1 MYCKLYEFKIIDEN
15 SIKDYKAKFIRLP
28 PQTSRNAR
36 VEEALANGIPIEYLV
51 YQDII
56 QADNLNELNISQELK
71 DMAIAYML
79 HIGKIKSPDE
89 ITRDTSVKKKKK
101 ENEVKARSKNEA
113 EVVTKE
119 NEKEKELLAEIA
131 ELRSINK
138 SLENEKEKISKQL
151 VAERSKLEKDLSN
164 EKNEK
169 EKLEEENKELLAE
182 IAELRSIN
190 ESLET
195 ENKELVVERSKLEKD
210 LSNVKNEKEKLETEN
225 KELVAE
231 VEKLEM
237 EKDELTAE
245 NKLLNTKLSEEIR
258 KIQLESNK
266 ALEVS
271 KEEINKLKEEL
282 KKAEEDKRSIIKKN
296 SDNISS
302 LEKEIERL
310 KGEIVQKSN
319 ENISKLD
326 EIISLKSENTKLK
339 NEVIIKDEKIMA
351 LDIQIKSLNDA
362 RKNNTDVLEIQRLN
376 REINNLTII
385 INEKSDE
392 IRELKEKNM
401 QLEEEIR
408 NNTLKHMEEI
418 AEIERINNLRL
429 EEYRVRLAEKDLTSN
444 DKVDNDTNGNSLDI
458 SRAKLEGKKIVS
470 ILGSRIYDISSY
482 IENNEEIAIFEEADD
497 ADLYIILTDLT
508 KKSVERFK
516 EDVKAHKNS
525 IKVMVNWDDS
535 IPFSAESLTGCKLDV
550 IIKNN
555 PEWFKET
562 WVNEYSVPSWV
573 GELKSKISE
582 KLGVH
587 I

>member
-1 MYCKLYEFKIIDEN
+1 MNCKLYEFKIIDEN

-51 YQDII
+51 HQDII
-56 QADNLNELNISQELK
+56 QADNLDELNISQELK

-89 ITRDTSVKKKKK
+89 ITRDTSVKKK

-138 SLENEKEKISKQL
+138 SLE
-151 VAERSKLEKDLSN
+151 
-164 EKNEK
+164 
-169 EKLEEENKELLAE
+169 
-182 IAELRSIN
+182 
-190 ESLET
+190 
-195 ENKELVVERSKLEKD
+195 
-210 LSNVKNEKEKLETEN
+210 TEN

-231 VEKLEM
+231 VE
-237 EKDELTAE
+237 
-245 NKLLNTKLSEEIR
+245 
-258 KIQLESNK
+258 
-266 ALEVS
+266 
-271 KEEINKLKEEL
+271 
-282 KKAEEDKRSIIKKN
+282 
-296 SDNISS
+296 
-302 LEKEIERL
+302 RL
-310 KGEIVQKSN
+310 KGEIAQKSN

-326 EIISLKSENTKLK
+326 EIISLKAENTKLK
-339 NEVIIKDEKIMA
+339 SEVIIKDEKIMA

-444 DKVDNDTNGNSLDI
+444 DKVDNDTDRNSLDI

-516 EDVKAHKNS
+516 EDVKAYRNS

-550 IIKNN
+550 FIKNN

-582 KLGVH
+582 KLGVY

>member
-1 MYCKLYEFKIIDEN
+1 VNCKLYEFKIIDEN

-51 YQDII
+51 HQDII

-138 SLENEKEKISKQL
+138 SLENE
-151 VAERSKLEKDLSN
+151 
-164 EKNEK
+164 
-169 EKLEEENKELLAE
+169 
-182 IAELRSIN
+182 
-190 ESLET
+190 
-195 ENKELVVERSKLEKD
+195 
-210 LSNVKNEKEKLETEN
+210 N

-231 VEKLEM
+231 VE
-237 EKDELTAE
+237 
-245 NKLLNTKLSEEIR
+245 
-258 KIQLESNK
+258 
-266 ALEVS
+266 
-271 KEEINKLKEEL
+271 
-282 KKAEEDKRSIIKKN
+282 
-296 SDNISS
+296 
-302 LEKEIERL
+302 RL
-310 KGEIVQKSN
+310 KGEIAQKSN

-326 EIISLKSENTKLK
+326 EIISLKAENTKLK
-339 NEVIIKDEKIMA
+339 SEVIIKDEKIMD

-418 AEIERINNLRL
+418 AEIVRINNLRL
-429 EEYRVRLAEKDLTSN
+429 GEYRVRLAEKDLTSN
-444 DKVDNDTNGNSLDI
+444 DKVGNDTNGNSLDI

-470 ILGSRIYDISSY
+470 ILGSRIYDIRSY

-516 EDVKAHKNS
+516 EDVKEYRNS

-582 KLGVH
+582 KLGVY

>member
-15 SIKDYKAKFIRLP
+15 SIKDYRAKFIRLP

-56 QADNLNELNISQELK
+56 QADNLDELNISQEVK
-71 DMAIAYML
+71 DMATAYML
-79 HIGKIKSPDE
+79 HIGKIKSPNE
-89 ITRDTSVKKKKK
+89 ITQDTSVKKK

-119 NEKEKELLAEIA
+119 NEKDKELLAEIA

-164 EKNEK
+164 
-169 EKLEEENKELLAE
+169 
-182 IAELRSIN
+182 
-190 ESLET
+190 
-195 ENKELVVERSKLEKD
+195 
-210 LSNVKNEKEKLETEN
+210 VKNEKEKLETEN
-225 KELVAE
+225 KELADE

-258 KIQLESNK
+258 KIHRESNK

-271 KEEINKLKEEL
+271 KEEINNLKEEI

-302 LEKEIERL
+302 LEKDIARL
-310 KGEIVQKSN
+310 KEEIVQKSN

-339 NEVIIKDEKIMA
+339 GEVIIKDEKILA

-362 RKNNTDVLEIQRLN
+362 RENNTEVLEIQRLN

-392 IRELKEKNM
+392 IRELKDKNM
-401 QLEEEIR
+401 QLEDEIR
-408 NNTLKHMEEI
+408 NNTLKHMDEI
-418 AEIERINNLRL
+418 AEIERVNNLRL
-429 EEYRVRLAEKDLTSN
+429 EEYRVRLSENDLTSN
-444 DKVDNDTNGNSLDI
+444 DKVGNDNNGNSLDI

-470 ILGSRIYDISSY
+470 ILGSRICDISSY
-482 IENNEEIAIFEEADD
+482 IENNEGIAIFEEADD

-508 KKSVERFK
+508 KKSVDRFK
-516 EDVKAHKNS
+516 EDVKEYRNS

-550 IIKNN
+550 FIKNN

-582 KLGVH
+582 KLGVY

>member
-164 EKNEK
+164 
-169 EKLEEENKELLAE
+169 
-182 IAELRSIN
+182 
-190 ESLET
+190 
-195 ENKELVVERSKLEKD
+195 
-210 LSNVKNEKEKLETEN
+210 VKNEKEKLEDEN

-458 SRAKLEGKKIVS
+458 SRAKLEGKKIIS

-516 EDVKAHKNS
+516 EDVKAHRNS

-582 KLGVH
+582 KLGVY

>member
-1 MYCKLYEFKIIDEN
+1 VNCKLYEFKIIDEN

-51 YQDII
+51 HQDII
-56 QADNLNELNISQELK
+56 QADNLDELNISQELK

-89 ITRDTSVKKKKK
+89 ITRDTSVKKK

-138 SLENEKEKISKQL
+138 SLE
-151 VAERSKLEKDLSN
+151 
-164 EKNEK
+164 
-169 EKLEEENKELLAE
+169 
-182 IAELRSIN
+182 
-190 ESLET
+190 
-195 ENKELVVERSKLEKD
+195 
-210 LSNVKNEKEKLETEN
+210 TEN

-231 VEKLEM
+231 VE
-237 EKDELTAE
+237 
-245 NKLLNTKLSEEIR
+245 
-258 KIQLESNK
+258 
-266 ALEVS
+266 
-271 KEEINKLKEEL
+271 
-282 KKAEEDKRSIIKKN
+282 
-296 SDNISS
+296 
-302 LEKEIERL
+302 RL
-310 KGEIVQKSN
+310 KGEIAQKSN

-326 EIISLKSENTKLK
+326 EIISLKAENTKLK
-339 NEVIIKDEKIMA
+339 SEVIIKDEKIMA

-444 DKVDNDTNGNSLDI
+444 DKVDNDTDRNSLDI

-516 EDVKAHKNS
+516 EDVKAYRNS

-550 IIKNN
+550 FIKNN

-582 KLGVH
+582 KLGVY